1 MRMALSL
8 GFDVSHLTPNHI
20 PTSGDSRDR
29 LESLGVHTIGPP
41 EEASPE
47 AFLQVHGGQFDVV
60 VLSAYTVGRTFHPLV
75 RKWCPR
81 ARIIFNAVDMHHIR
95 YEREARTT
103 GDKEMLRR
111 AAIARESELFLI
123 QNTDATIV
131 VSAVEQ
137 QHLKVI
143 LPRARVRHIPL
154 IRDIP
159 GRVNGWKERA
169 NIALVGHYRHA
180 PNPDAAYVFA
190 AAMWPRIR
198 MALPEIHFRM
208 IGAGWPADVPPPPGE
223 NIDMLGHV
231 EDLTAELE
239 GLRMTLAP
247 LRFGAGAKGK
257 IVTSLAHGVPCV
269 ATPIGAEGMA
279 FTNGTNILIESNVEA
294 FADRV
299 VALYTDEALWNRLS
313 DNGLEFVRRN
323 HSFQHGRD
331 LVRRMMR
338 EIGLRV
344 GT

>member
-1 MRMALSL
+1 M
-8 GFDVSHLTPNHI
+8 V
-20 PTSGDSRDR
+20 
-29 LESLGVHTIGPP
+29 
-41 EEASPE
+41 
-47 AFLQVHGGQFDVV
+47 
-60 VLSAYTVGRTFHPLV
+60 
-75 RKWCPR
+75 
-81 ARIIFNAVDMHHIR
+81 
-95 YEREARTT
+95 
-103 GDKEMLRR
+103 
-111 AAIARESELFLI
+111 
-123 QNTDATIV
+123 
-131 VSAVEQ
+131 
-137 QHLKVI
+137 
-143 LPRARVRHIPL
+143 
-154 IRDIP
+154 
-159 GRVNGWKERA
+159 
-169 NIALVGHYRHA
+169 
-180 PNPDAAYVFA
+180 
-190 AAMWPRIR
+190 
-198 MALPEIHFRM
+198 
-208 IGAGWPADVPPPPGE
+208 
-223 NIDMLGHV
+223 GHV